1 MLTWESGFQRA
12 LWRGHQGGGGGLGT
26 KNHGLEHLEPEIY
39 YFFYNISMQ

>member
-12 LWRGHQGGGGGLGT
+12 LWRGHQGGGGGGLGT

-39 YFFYNISMQ
+39 YFF